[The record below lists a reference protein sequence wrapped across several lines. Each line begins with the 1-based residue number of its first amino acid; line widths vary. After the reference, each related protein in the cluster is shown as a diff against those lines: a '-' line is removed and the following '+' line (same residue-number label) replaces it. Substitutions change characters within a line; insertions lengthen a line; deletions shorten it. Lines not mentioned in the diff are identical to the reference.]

1 MKNKIIPKILIIDDS
16 QENRL
21 IIKLAFKG
29 SFEYRFIEASN
40 GKEGLELAAK
50 ELPHI
55 ILIDAIMPVMDGFKA
70 IKLFRESPRTRKVPI
85 LMISALDTQDD
96 KVKALKSGISDFI
109 SKPFDTT
116 ELVIRVNSLLSLYM
130 KFLEKEQEL
139 QDLNENLEAKVKEKL
154 DKRISEIRLASIG
167 QVAVGITHELNT
179 PVTYMKSNLE
189 LLRLDIEELEI
200 QENLKTPFY
209 ETVKILDNGLKR
221 IKNIIDSTK
230 EIAKKGSNEFQQ
242 INLYS
247 TLIYATRMIYNRA
260 KYISPIFINDIKFSP
275 ELDENHEYFEAD
287 GIKEKLEQVWIIL
300 LNNACDEFKES
311 KREFNTRKIA
321 INISKDNEKIVLT
334 FKDNAENGIAEDILP
349 KIFEPFQSKKID
361 SGIGIGLNIAK
372 HIVEQHKGKIEAFNE
387 NDLSVF
393 KIMLFIQYQKQKE
406 F

>member
-96 KVKALKSGISDFI
+96 KVKALKSGISDLI

-247 TLIYATRMIYNRA
+247 TLIYATRSLSDSNHPI
-260 KYISPIFINDIKFSP
+260 ISI
-275 ELDENHEYFEAD
+275 
-287 GIKEKLEQVWIIL
+287 
-300 LNNACDEFKES
+300 
-311 KREFNTRKIA
+311 
-321 INISKDNEKIVLT
+321 
-334 FKDNAENGIAEDILP
+334 
-349 KIFEPFQSKKID
+349 
-361 SGIGIGLNIAK
+361 
-372 HIVEQHKGKIEAFNE
+372 
-387 NDLSVF
+387 
-393 KIMLFIQYQKQKE
+393 
-406 F
+406 